1 MYINKRKNDKMT
13 NKEVLQ
19 NGNVVQDY
27 PIDQNPFTGEQE
39 SNGGIENLVVY
50 GNIVYSVLT
59 DFTGSIADPD
69 GDATIVTDD
78 AEGFMKTMFY
88 LDESDIE
95 EITEDQAEHYLQEYE
110 DWEMDQYRGYDDMG
124 TDW

>member
-1 MYINKRKNDKMT
+1 MT

-19 NGNVVQDY
+19 NGNLIQDY

-39 SNGGIENLVVY
+39 SNGGIENLIIY
-50 GNIVYSVLT
+50 NDKVYSVLT

-69 GDATIVTDD
+69 GEPSIVTDD
-78 AEGFMKTMFY
+78 VDGFMNTMFY

-95 EITEDQAEHYLQEYE
+95 EIVEDQADQYLSEYE
-110 DWEMDQYRGYDDMG
+110 DWEMEQYRGYDDMRLE
-124 TDW
+124 DW